1 MTGLRNKN
9 FIKIILTKAPV
20 ILLFVSVLNDYDFN
34 YLSLKYFSFN
44 FSYILIFYYSLKK
57 SESLGYTYIFIAGL
71 FNDVVTGTP
80 VGLSS
85 LMYLILCVAASYLR
99 NITLRPSLLKDCIFF
114 LLTIL
119 IINSLLFLSLKFI
132 FNFELNYFDQIIM
145 CAHYSHGVLIRYSV
159 YSQYTYTVCPCK
171 VAYVLPREGTCT
183 CICTFGCCV

>member
-1 MTGLRNKN
+1 MTELRNKN
-9 FIKIILTKAPV
+9 FVRKVLSQIPI
-20 ILLFVSVLNDYDFN
+20 ILLFISVLNNHDFN

-132 FNFELNYFDQIIM
+132 FNFELNYFDQIIN
-145 CAHYSHGVLIRYSV
+145 I
-159 YSQYTYTVCPCK
+159 
-171 VAYVLPREGTCT
+171 
-183 CICTFGCCV
+183 TFTFLFYFLFSNLFDFYENHFVSNNNVG